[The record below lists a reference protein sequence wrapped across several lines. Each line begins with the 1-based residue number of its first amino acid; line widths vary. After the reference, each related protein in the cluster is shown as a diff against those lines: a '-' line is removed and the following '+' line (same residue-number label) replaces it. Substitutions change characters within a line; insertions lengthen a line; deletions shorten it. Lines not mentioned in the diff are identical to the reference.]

1 MVQWHCIEKEEV
13 IERLHSSS
21 SQGITEEQARKRR
34 EKYGKNRLASPKRKG
49 ILYRFLQQFQD
60 FMVLVLLAAA
70 AVSFVTSRLKGDSD
84 YIDSIIILAIVLVN
98 AITGMI
104 QESRAEKAIE
114 ALKKL
119 SAPKARVI
127 REGRER
133 EIPSEDLVPGD
144 LVLLET
150 GDMVPADI
158 RLVKAESCKAEES
171 ALTGESVPAL
181 KDDGMVCAQQAALGD
196 RKNMLFSGTSIAQG
210 QALGIVTAV
219 GMYTQMGRVAGM
231 IDRETAPETPLQKK
245 LARTGK
251 VLGIAALLICAVIF
265 ILGLIQ
271 KIEPLE
277 MFMISVS
284 LAVAAIPE
292 GLPAVVTIVLAM
304 GVRRMAGKKA
314 IIRRLPAVETLGS
327 ASVICS
333 DKTGT
338 LTCNRMTVTKVSDG
352 KGYLS
357 LSGAQAQEMLG
368 LAALC
373 TNCRIEGQKILGEP
387 TEAALVA
394 ACRESKKI
402 LDARFPRAGEIPFS
416 SERKRMATY
425 HRLAPGKY
433 RIIVKGAPDLLV
445 SRCSYIREASGNRPM
460 TVQDRKQ
467 IQKMN
472 EEMAG
477 KALRVL
483 GVAYRDADVL
493 PENGTEAEKGLVFC
507 GLVGMMDPPRPE
519 AGKAVALCRRAG
531 IRPIMITGDHK
542 GTAQAIAKQLG
553 ILRPEGRVVT
563 GVELDAMSNKQLREE
578 VPKCDVFARVS
589 PEHKMRIVR
598 ALQARGEVVAM
609 TGDGVNDAPALR
621 AADIGCAMGKG
632 GTDVARAAA
641 DMVLTDDNFSTIVS
655 AVREGRGI
663 YGNIRRTIH
672 FLLSCNIGE
681 ILLVLSAFLLHL
693 PVPLLA
699 IQLLWVNLVTD
710 SLPALALGVE
720 PVRGDIM
727 EEKPVAR
734 ESGIFSGGMGLAIA
748 VEGCLIGALA
758 LLAFTIG
765 RVFFDAISLVPDIG
779 RTMAFA
785 VLSLSQVVHT
795 FNMRSRRSV
804 FSIGIFSNHRLNW
817 ASIICIGLQVGV
829 IAIPSAAQIFHT
841 VPLSGLQWA
850 VVAGLSL
857 IPLICVELE
866 KRIFSKR

>member
-1 MVQWHCIEKEEV
+1 MVQWHCIRKEEV
-13 IERLHSSS
+13 LERLHSNS
-21 SQGITEEQARKRR
+21 SQGLTEEQARKRL
-34 EKYGKNRLASPKRKG
+34 EKYGKNRLDSRNKKG
-49 ILYRFLQQFQD
+49 WIYRFLKQFQD
-60 FMVLVLLAAA
+60 FMVLTLLAAA
-70 AVSFVTSRLKGDSD
+70 TVSYVTSRIQGDSD
-84 YIDSIIILAIVLVN
+84 YIDSIIILAIVLIN
-98 AITGMI
+98 AVTGMI

-127 REGRER
+127 RGGREK
-133 EIPSEDLVPGD
+133 EIDSEELVPGD
-144 LVLLET
+144 LVLLEA

-158 RLVKAESCKAEES
+158 RLLKSDCCKAEES
-171 ALTGESVPAL
+171 ALTGESMPAV
-181 KDDGMVCAQQAALGD
+181 KDDGMICTQQAALGD

-210 QALGIVTAV
+210 QAWGIVTSV

-231 IDRETAPETPLQKK
+231 INRETAPETPLQKK
-245 LARTGK
+245 LSRTGK
-251 VLGIAALLICAVIF
+251 ALGIAALLICIVIF
-265 ILGLIQ
+265 VLGLIQ

-352 KGYLS
+352 RNYLS
-357 LSGAQAQEMLG
+357 LSGAQTQEMLG
-368 LAALC
+368 LATLC
-373 TNCRIEGQKILGEP
+373 TNCRVDGQRILGEP
-387 TEAALVA
+387 TETALVA

-402 LDARFPRAGEIPFS
+402 LEARFPRAGEIPFS
-416 SERKRMATY
+416 SERKRMATF
-425 HRLAPGKY
+425 HRISSGKY
-433 RIIVKGAPDLLV
+433 RIIVKGAPDLLI
-445 SRCSYIREASGNRPM
+445 SRCSYIRETGGNRPM
-460 TVQDRKQ
+460 TVQDGKQ

-472 EEMAG
+472 DEMAG
-477 KALRVL
+477 EALRVI
-483 GVAYRDADVL
+483 GVAYRDTNSL
-493 PENGTEAEKGLVFC
+493 PENDEEAESGLVFC
-507 GLVGMMDPPRPE
+507 GLIGMMDPPRPE
-519 AGKAVALCRRAG
+519 AGKAVDLCKRAG

-542 GTAQAIAKQLG
+542 GTAQAVAKQLG
-553 ILRPEGRVVT
+553 ILRPGGKVVT
-563 GVELDAMSNKQLREE
+563 GIELDAMSNKQLREA

-598 ALQARGEVVAM
+598 ALQSQGEVVAM
-609 TGDGVNDAPALR
+609 TGDGINDAPALR

-720 PVRGDIM
+720 PVRGDVM
-727 EEKPVAR
+727 EEKPVPR
-734 ESGIFSGGMGLAIA
+734 ESGIFSGGMGVAIA
-748 VEGCLIGALA
+748 AEGCLIGALA

-765 RVFFDAISLVPDIG
+765 RVFFDSISLMPHIG

-795 FNMRSRRSV
+795 FNMRSRKSL
-804 FSIGIFSNHRLNW
+804 FSIGFFSNRRLNW
-817 ASIICIGLQVGV
+817 AAVICIGLQVAV
-829 IAIPSAAQIFHT
+829 IAIPSAAKIFHT
-841 VPLSGLQWA
+841 VPLSGIQWII
-850 VVAGLSL
+850 VAGLSL
-857 IPLICVELE
+857 VPLCCVELE
-866 KRIFSKR
+866 KKLFTKK